1 MITDKMDIRHIC
13 ADREYQAFIKTA
25 EQARAQTTE
34 TEFHRSIL
42 MHAAHYALTGYGRRL
57 LLAFLQ
63 AGGFFF
69 PDGGKPEEQT
79 NTCFWEKLPCGL
91 PMGKIMDVST
101 GHITRDDAAL
111 LHAESDACLPALI
124 VFRRDD
130 TGYFVHVPH
139 DDVEES
145 ERAMR
150 DAGYSREL
158 VDIVR
163 IAHAE
168 GASML
173 HLDAGA
179 ASSEK
184 LPVFDW

>member
-1 MITDKMDIRHIC
+1 MDDIQNICTDRD
-13 ADREYQAFIKTA
+13 YQASLKTA

-34 TEFHRSIL
+34 TEFYRSTL
-42 MHAAHYALTGYGRRL
+42 MHAAHYALTGCGRRL

-69 PDGGKPEEQT
+69 PNGGRPTEHT

-101 GHITRDDAAL
+101 RHITHDDSLL
-111 LHAESDACLPALI
+111 LHDECDACLPAVI
-124 VFRRDD
+124 AFRKDD
-130 TGYFVHVPH
+130 TGYFVHVSH
-139 DDVEES
+139 DDVEET
-145 ERAMR
+145 ERAMCE
-150 DAGYSREL
+150 AGYSQAFINL
-158 VDIVR
+158 VRVAR
-163 IAHAE
+163 AE
-168 GASML
+168 GACML
-173 HLDAGA
+173 CLDGGS